1 MNCRKRIKAFFGL
14 VFWIALIPIAESGEL
29 FLDSGDGNYKLIP
42 VVVLQFQH
50 RTEIKENNA
59 DTSGFLLLPVG
70 LIRWIPTVTGV
81 EEIKKGAKELE
92 KEKTLLEETNRSLLQ
107 ARQKAEDAN
116 RLKSEFLNTTSHEL
130 RLKND
135 F

>member
-1 MNCRKRIKAFFGL
+1 MNCGKRIKASLGL
-14 VFWIALIPIAESGEL
+14 VFWIALIPIDESGEL
-29 FLDSGDGNYKLIP
+29 FLESGDGNYKLIP
-42 VVVLQFQH
+42 GIALQFRH
-50 RTEIKENNA
+50 RTEIKEKNT
-59 DTSGFLLLPVG
+59 DISGFVLLPVG

-81 EEIKKGAKELE
+81 EEIKKVAKKLE